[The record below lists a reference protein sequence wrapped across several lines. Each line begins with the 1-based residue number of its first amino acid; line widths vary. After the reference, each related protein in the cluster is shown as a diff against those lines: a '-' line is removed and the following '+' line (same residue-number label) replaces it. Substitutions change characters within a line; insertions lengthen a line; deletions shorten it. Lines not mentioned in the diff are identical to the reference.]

1 MKIHPFKRFIA
12 FTLCY
17 LIAFIFIFVLQFKT
31 ESIISKNINGLNLT
45 LAQTEKGEKETNLQN
60 QFKIAYKGLILS
72 SSELNPA
79 YGIKDDGTKENLIL
93 ESYSLPDEQSVLLKF
108 RDLTSVLFYLSKKNE
123 DTELFIVAKPSAQ
136 FTKINIPYA
145 LNKNMNQEFS
155 STSSSIISTKNSN
168 FILKANNLSN
178 SLISLTQAET
188 TARFQSYDP
197 GKKFTFENIT
207 NFAKLDEKE
216 YSENLQLLRDELVS
230 KVAKKLQT
238 AEKENLSESEITCYV
253 AEMIKLGKYNEAL
266 DLIPASFKNGNKR
279 TYISSPYFN
288 NLANM
293 NKGLVMQTEKYAS
306 MVSNAIETK
315 NLAIFTVDGIGDY
328 ILREKKTEK
337 IRQLLLIP
345 SKIENLEPNLLQA
358 VGIISLYSKLFVSE
372 KPLSAYLEAYLQK
385 CITVIED
392 LCTFNNG
399 ELYLNLSE
407 DADNFYTTILT
418 GTSLVKLA
426 KCVNQTEYNQ
436 GGLLLIN
443 TAIAKTDAE
452 KRNSQLLS
460 QVYPVLFDD
469 NKFYP
474 HTEIL
479 GYYGETC
486 VWAWTCAENIDY
498 TVTPDSIVN
507 INIDFPL
514 YLTHHVIFNGIP
526 NFHAKIEIQKQI
538 FRTDP
543 RFETYNSSG
552 YIYQTASQTFMLK
565 SRHKSKVELIRLF
578 CDPQKFT
585 DVKGNT
591 IITSAREE

>member
-79 YGIKDDGTKENLIL
+79 YGIRDDGTKENLIL

-178 SLISLTQAET
+178 SFISLTQAET

-207 NFAKLDEKE
+207 NFAKIDEKE

-238 AEKENLSESEITCYV
+238 AENENLSESEITCYV
-253 AEMIKLGKYNEAL
+253 AEMIRLGKYNEAL

-279 TYISSPYFN
+279 TYVSSPYFN

-293 NKGLVMQTEKYAS
+293 NKGL
-306 MVSNAIETK
+306 ET
-315 NLAIFTVDGIGDY
+315 
-328 ILREKKTEK
+328 
-337 IRQLLLIP
+337 
-345 SKIENLEPNLLQA
+345 
-358 VGIISLYSKLFVSE
+358 
-372 KPLSAYLEAYLQK
+372 
-385 CITVIED
+385 
-392 LCTFNNG
+392 
-399 ELYLNLSE
+399 
-407 DADNFYTTILT
+407 
-418 GTSLVKLA
+418 
-426 KCVNQTEYNQ
+426 
-436 GGLLLIN
+436 
-443 TAIAKTDAE
+443 
-452 KRNSQLLS
+452 
-460 QVYPVLFDD
+460 
-469 NKFYP
+469 
-474 HTEIL
+474 
-479 GYYGETC
+479 
-486 VWAWTCAENIDY
+486 
-498 TVTPDSIVN
+498 
-507 INIDFPL
+507 
-514 YLTHHVIFNGIP
+514 
-526 NFHAKIEIQKQI
+526 
-538 FRTDP
+538 
-543 RFETYNSSG
+543 
-552 YIYQTASQTFMLK
+552 
-565 SRHKSKVELIRLF
+565 
-578 CDPQKFT
+578 
-585 DVKGNT
+585 
-591 IITSAREE
+591 